1 LLFEISIRKQAAPV
15 IGTACFIRRSMVDK
29 ILVLGVGNVLLSDE
43 GAGVRAVEQLKLQ
56 YAFPPQVELI
66 DGGTMGLDL
75 LEYLDDTGHLFIV
88 DAIISTQRPGA
99 VVIEKLLDPPAYFR
113 RKISPHQIG
122 LSELLAVAAMQD
134 CLPPA
139 ITLFGIVPLD
149 LSTGIELS
157 PEATAAV
164 GQVVLAVV
172 KELALL
178 GVEVEAASPCSV
190 LRGAPG

>member
-1 LLFEISIRKQAAPV
+1 MSAN
-15 IGTACFIRRSMVDK
+15 

-43 GAGVRAVEQLKLQ
+43 GAGVRVVEQLQ
-56 YAFPPQVELI
+56 RSYVFPPQVELI

-75 LEYLDDTGHLFIV
+75 LGYLDDKSHLFIV
-88 DAIISTQRPGA
+88 DAIVSTQPPGSLL
-99 VVIEKLLDPPAYFR
+99 IEKLLDPPAYFR
-113 RKISPHQIG
+113 QKISPHQIG

-149 LSTGIELS
+149 LSTGIGMSREVS
-157 PEATAAV
+157 GAV

-172 KELALL
+172 QELGLL
-178 GVEVEAASPCSV
+178 GVEVGAAS
-190 LRGAPG
+190 R

>member
-1 LLFEISIRKQAAPV
+1 MSAN
-15 IGTACFIRRSMVDK
+15 

-43 GAGVRAVEQLKLQ
+43 GAGVRVVEQLQ
-56 YAFPPQVELI
+56 RSYVFPPQVELI

-75 LEYLDDTGHLFIV
+75 LGYLDDKSHLFIV
-88 DAIISTQRPGA
+88 DAIVSTQPPGS
-99 VVIEKLLDPPAYFR
+99 VLIEKLLDPPAYFR
-113 RKISPHQIG
+113 QKISPHQVG

-149 LSTGIELS
+149 LSTGIGLS
-157 PEATAAV
+157 REVSGAV

-172 KELALL
+172 QELGLL
-178 GVEVEAASPCSV
+178 GVEVGAAS
-190 LRGAPG
+190 R

>member
-1 LLFEISIRKQAAPV
+1 MAN
-15 IGTACFIRRSMVDK
+15 

-43 GAGVRAVEQLKLQ
+43 GAGVRVVEQLQ
-56 YAFPPQVELI
+56 RSYVFPPQVELI

-75 LEYLDDTGHLFIV
+75 LGYLDDKSHLFIV
-88 DAIISTQRPGA
+88 DAIVSTQPPGS
-99 VVIEKLLDPPAYFR
+99 VLIEKLLDPPAYFR
-113 RKISPHQIG
+113 QKISPHQIG

-149 LSTGIELS
+149 LSTGIGLS
-157 PEATAAV
+157 REVSGAV

-172 KELALL
+172 QELGLL
-178 GVEVEAASPCSV
+178 GVEVGAASC
-190 LRGAPG
+190 

>member
-1 LLFEISIRKQAAPV
+1 MSAN
-15 IGTACFIRRSMVDK
+15 

-43 GAGVRAVEQLKLQ
+43 GAGVRVVEQLQ
-56 YAFPPQVELI
+56 RSYVFPPQVELI

-75 LEYLDDTGHLFIV
+75 LGYLDDKSHLFIV
-88 DAIISTQRPGA
+88 DAIVSTQPPGS
-99 VVIEKLLDPPAYFR
+99 VLIEKLLDPPAYFR
-113 RKISPHQIG
+113 QKISPHQIG

-149 LSTGIELS
+149 LSTGIGLS
-157 PEATAAV
+157 REVSGAV

-172 KELALL
+172 QELGLL
-178 GVEVEAASPCSV
+178 GVEVGAAS
-190 LRGAPG
+190 R

>member
-1 LLFEISIRKQAAPV
+1 MPAN
-15 IGTACFIRRSMVDK
+15 

-43 GAGVRAVEQLKLQ
+43 GAGVRVVEQLQ
-56 YAFPPQVELI
+56 RSYVFPPQVELI

-75 LEYLDDTGHLFIV
+75 LGYLDDKSHLFIV
-88 DAIISTQRPGA
+88 DAIVSTQPPGS
-99 VVIEKLLDPPAYFR
+99 VLIEKLLDPPAYFR
-113 RKISPHQIG
+113 QKISPHQIG

-149 LSTGIELS
+149 LSTGIGMSREVS
-157 PEATAAV
+157 GAV

-172 KELALL
+172 QELGLL
-178 GVEVEAASPCSV
+178 GVEVGAAS
-190 LRGAPG
+190 R

>member
-1 LLFEISIRKQAAPV
+1 MSAN
-15 IGTACFIRRSMVDK
+15 

-43 GAGVRAVEQLKLQ
+43 GAGVRVVEQLQ
-56 YAFPPQVELI
+56 RSYVFPPLVELI

-75 LEYLDDTGHLFIV
+75 LGYLDDKSHLFIV
-88 DAIISTQRPGA
+88 DAIVSTQPPGS
-99 VVIEKLLDPPAYFR
+99 VLIEKLLDPPAYFR
-113 RKISPHQIG
+113 QKISPHQIG

-149 LSTGIELS
+149 LSTGIGLS
-157 PEATAAV
+157 REVSGAV

-172 KELALL
+172 QELGLL
-178 GVEVEAASPCSV
+178 GVEVGAAS
-190 LRGAPG
+190 R

>member
-1 LLFEISIRKQAAPV
+1 MA
-15 IGTACFIRRSMVDK
+15 DK

-56 YAFPPQVELI
+56 YVFPPQVELI

-75 LEYLDDTGHLFIV
+75 LEYLDDTSHLFII
-88 DAIISTQRPGA
+88 DAIVSTKPPGSMI
-99 VVIEKLLDPPAYFR
+99 IEKLLDPPAYFR
-113 RKISPHQIG
+113 QKISPHQIG

-149 LSTGIELS
+149 LSTDMEMS
-157 PEATAAV
+157 PEVSAAV
-164 GQVVLAVV
+164 AQVVLAVV
-172 KELALL
+172 KELALM
-178 GVEVEAASPCSV
+178 GVEVAATN
-190 LRGAPG
+190 R